1 MDFYL
6 YDSRSKAKKKLQP
19 QVKNHV
25 YIYVCGPTVYNHA
38 HIGNARPLI
47 VFDTLRRALL
57 KADYKVT
64 FISNYT
70 DVDDKIINQAI
81 KENTSEK
88 AITDK
93 YIQAYSS
100 LRKAFNVL
108 EPTITPRVTE
118 CMNDIIQFVQDLI
131 DKGYAYEIDGDVY
144 FRVSKI
150 KEYGEISNKNLEEL
164 QVGARIEENTKKEN
178 PLDFTLWKKTDLG
191 IKWDTIWSIGRPGWH
206 SECVVMIK
214 NHTPNLHVDI
224 HGGGMDLKFPHHEN
238 EQAQCYAYSNHEL
251 ASIWM
256 HNGLVN
262 INNEKMSKSLN
273 NFILAKDL
281 IEKYGGQLIR
291 WVMLST
297 HYRAPINFT
306 DEVFNSS
313 ANELKKIYTTLK
325 QASLK
330 LSFCDNLSNE
340 INREL
345 FNKFLNELS
354 DDLNTSSAISIL
366 FETVKMVNQLL
377 RTPNT
382 NLNELNNL
390 FNTVNEMLDTL
401 GMEKYL
407 KFLNSEEKD
416 IYLKWQEFKT
426 NKDFENADKLRNEL
440 INRGI
445 I

>member
-281 IEKYGGQLIR
+281 IEKYGGLCYQHIIELQLI
-291 WVMLST
+291 LPT
-297 HYRAPINFT
+297 
-306 DEVFNSS
+306 
-313 ANELKKIYTTLK
+313 
-325 QASLK
+325 
-330 LSFCDNLSNE
+330 
-340 INREL
+340 
-345 FNKFLNELS
+345 KFL
-354 DDLNTSSAISIL
+354 IL
-366 FETVKMVNQLL
+366 VPM
-377 RTPNT
+377 
-382 NLNELNNL
+382 
-390 FNTVNEMLDTL
+390 
-401 GMEKYL
+401 
-407 KFLNSEEKD
+407 S
-416 IYLKWQEFKT
+416 
-426 NKDFENADKLRNEL
+426 
-440 INRGI
+440 
-445 I
+445 

>member
-150 KEYGEISNKNLEEL
+150 KEYGEI
-164 QVGARIEENTKKEN
+164 
-178 PLDFTLWKKTDLG
+178 
-191 IKWDTIWSIGRPGWH
+191 
-206 SECVVMIK
+206 
-214 NHTPNLHVDI
+214 
-224 HGGGMDLKFPHHEN
+224 
-238 EQAQCYAYSNHEL
+238 
-251 ASIWM
+251 
-256 HNGLVN
+256 
-262 INNEKMSKSLN
+262 
-273 NFILAKDL
+273 
-281 IEKYGGQLIR
+281 
-291 WVMLST
+291 
-297 HYRAPINFT
+297 
-306 DEVFNSS
+306 
-313 ANELKKIYTTLK
+313 
-325 QASLK
+325 
-330 LSFCDNLSNE
+330 
-340 INREL
+340 
-345 FNKFLNELS
+345 
-354 DDLNTSSAISIL
+354 
-366 FETVKMVNQLL
+366 
-377 RTPNT
+377 
-382 NLNELNNL
+382 
-390 FNTVNEMLDTL
+390 
-401 GMEKYL
+401 
-407 KFLNSEEKD
+407 
-416 IYLKWQEFKT
+416 
-426 NKDFENADKLRNEL
+426 
-440 INRGI
+440 
-445 I
+445 